1 MTVNGNAIKACCLK
15 VRSILEAGVEVQL
28 ARYDVCEGG
37 APAGV
42 EVVKGIPLSP
52 EETAQRDELLFL
64 CAQRGRKALLD
75 QAAYTWFNRI
85 AAIHFMEVRGWLPS
99 GVRMF
104 TRADGSIGSQAVDEA
119 LDLQMDGLDPM
130 RVAELK
136 ASGDD
141 EALFRYLFLLQCEQL
156 HDCLPDVFEP
166 VGSAMELLLPQGLL
180 YRDGPIMHMV
190 SDIPEGDW
198 TEGVEIVGW
207 MYQYYVSER
216 KDEVFA
222 GFKKGKKAERDDIA
236 PATQLFTPNWIVR
249 YLTENSL
256 GRLWM
261 LNRPS
266 SKLTDFMPYFVKP
279 DEDHETEFKHVT
291 SPEDISV
298 VDPACGSGHI
308 LVYAFDLLA
317 KIYEEEGYRARDA
330 ARLILEK
337 NLSGMEIDPRSAA
350 MASFALTMKARELD
364 SRFLRRGVKPRITVL
379 SRVEFEPEELQ
390 YIPNLS
396 ARPQLLDA
404 VAHLDECG
412 SLLTVT
418 KDDMDALAGDLAS
431 LAGESTIFGGSA
443 AEKLELMRVEL
454 GPLGRSYN
462 VVVANPPYMG
472 AKNMNK
478 WLSGWVKDNYPDVK
492 GDLFSCFMVR
502 NSEMGSEH
510 AQMGFMTPYVW
521 MFIGTYEKLRRFVIE
536 QNTITSLIQLEYS
549 GFAGATVPICTFTLE
564 KGKAE
569 GYKGGYIRLSD
580 FPGADQQAPRA
591 LEALAD
597 PDCGWFYRAAAD
609 AFGAIPGS
617 PIAYWASD
625 AMLHTF
631 ASEVVLRD
639 VTRPRSGFSTGD
651 NERFIHS
658 WWEVNLVRL
667 GLSCSSLAEAN
678 SSAFTWF
685 PLNKGGNYRRW
696 FGNNTLVVMWR
707 NNASEMKKCSGYRS
721 GCESHYFHEGI
732 TWGSISSSTISV
744 RYSPIGYMP
753 NRKGAMAYSNRRK
766 DILFSLALLN
776 SSVASSLLSFL
787 APTLDFSEGPVGSL
801 PIVPGDCSE
810 IMPLVESC
818 IAESKADYDS
828 FETSWDFKRN
838 PLLYVPDELS
848 LLSWR
853 SKQDGVG

>member
-37 APAGV
+37 TPAGA

-104 TRADGSIGSQAVDEA
+104 TRPDGSAGSQAVDEA

-190 SDIPEGDW
+190 SDIPEEDW

-261 LNRPS
+261 LNRPG
-266 SKLTDFMPYFVKP
+266 SKLTDYMPYFVKP
-279 DEDHETEFKHVT
+279 DEDHETEFRHVT

-337 NLSGMEIDPRSAA
+337 NLSGMEIDPRAAA

-364 SRFLRRGVKPRITVL
+364 SRFLRRGVKPRIMVL

-443 AEKLELMRVEL
+443 VEKLEVIQAEL
-454 GPLGRSYN
+454 EPLGRSYD

-472 AKNMNK
+472 SSNMNAWVSK
-478 WLSGWVKDNYPDVK
+478 WVKKNYPISK
-492 GDLFSCFMVR
+492 SDLCTCFFSRGQRLAEDDGYISMITA
-502 NSEMGSEH
+502 SS
-510 AQMGFMTPYVW
+510 W
-521 MFIGTYEKLRRFVIE
+521 MFISSFEKFRKQLLAEGSIC
-536 QNTITSLIQLEYS
+536 SMIQQS
-549 GFAGATVPICTFTLE
+549 THGFAGVTVPTTMFVYACRRLGVI
-564 KGKAE
+564 GS
-569 GYKGGYIRLSD
+569 YIRLED
-580 FPGADQQAPRA
+580 FDRPQWQEPRA

-597 PDCGWFYRAAAD
+597 PDCGWFYRRDAD
-609 AFGAIPGS
+609 TFKQIPGS
-617 PIAYWASD
+617 PIAYWVSQTLISSFGKGIELDNISD
-625 AMLHTF
+625 Y
-631 ASEVVLRD
+631 
-639 VTRPRSGFSTGD
+639 TGSQNITAD
-651 NERFIHS
+651 NELYLRR
-658 WWEVNLVRL
+658 WWEP
-667 GLSCSSLAEAN
+667 SN
-678 SSAFTWF
+678 SGNRWIPYS
-685 PLNKGGNYRRW
+685 KGGNFRRW
-696 FGNNTLVVMWR
+696 FGNHEYVVDWSEQAKYFYK
-707 NNASEMKKCSGYRS
+707 NNSTSNLLNERYW
-721 GCESHYFHEGI
+721 FQEGI
-732 TWGSISSSTISV
+732 T
-744 RYSPIGYMP
+744 YSDITSGRSHFRFLPAQGVFGK
-753 NRKGAMAYSNRRK
+753 KGPEICMLGKN
-766 DILFSLALLN
+766 LFSILAFLN
-776 SSVASSLLSFL
+776 SSVCQQYLYLLNPSM
-787 APTLDFSEGPVGSL
+787 TLQVVDVKKL
-801 PIVPGDCSE
+801 PLLKQIFDSPIINGLTKGNINLSCS
-810 IMPLVESC
+810 
-818 IAESKADYDS
+818 DWDS
-828 FETSWDFKRN
+828 FEISWDFKRN
-838 PLLYVPDELS
+838 PLV
-848 LLSWR
+848 
-853 SKQDGVG
+853 